1 MRNVSGS
8 VNTISCTRIC
18 AIALFAIVLSGCVQ
32 VREATIPVP
41 AIYHDATSSDACTLL
56 VYLPG
61 NGDSPDAFAYNGL
74 IMSLRSQGLD
84 ATVVGVD
91 AHLGYYSNNTLVAR
105 LKEDVIE
112 PAKNRGFR
120 NIWLVGNSLGGV
132 GSLMYVKEYPKDIA
146 GVVLLGPFVGD
157 EKIIKEIRRAG
168 GIQKWDPGTVG
179 PTDWQRQQL
188 VWLKEYGRAGQSA
201 PPLYL
206 GYGTGD
212 RFADG
217 QDLLAGMLPPERVV
231 AIDGGHDWGTWRG
244 AWKLLVRKI
253 SFTPCSTMRQHEP

>member
-1 MRNVSGS
+1 M
-8 VNTISCTRIC
+8 
-18 AIALFAIVLSGCVQ
+18 Q

-41 AIYHDATSSDACTLL
+41 AIYHDAAARDACTLL

-61 NGDSPDAFAYNGL
+61 NGDDPDAFADNGL
-74 IMSLRSQGLD
+74 IMSLRSHGLD
-84 ATVVGVD
+84 AAVVGVN

-112 PAKNRGFR
+112 PAKNRGFST
-120 NIWLVGNSLGGV
+120 IWLVGNSLGGV
-132 GSLMYVKEYPKDIA
+132 GSLMYIKEHSDDIA

-157 EKIIKEIRRAG
+157 RKIIKEIRRGG
-168 GIQKWDPGTVG
+168 GIHKWDPGTVKE
-179 PTDWQRQQL
+179 TDWQRRQL

-212 RFADG
+212 RFVDG
-217 QDLLAGMLPPERVV
+217 QDLLAGLLPSERVV
-231 AIDGGHDWGTWRG
+231 AINGGHDWRTWRT
-244 AWKLLVRKI
+244 AWKMLVRKI
-253 SFTPCSTMRQHEP
+253 SFAPCRSAPKGGSP